1 MDACIASFAML
12 CLKSSSSLIFSSL
25 REAWKRTSPG
35 VQAGPGCFC
44 LLMSPQWRLFL
55 LDQGTTADLFF
66 VILTLLNWTLSFLTK
81 RDWNRPKELL
91 FKFFFPRQG
100 FSVQPGCPGTH
111 FVD

>member
-1 MDACIASFAML
+1 
-12 CLKSSSSLIFSSL
+12 L
-25 REAWKRTSPG
+25 REAWKRTCPG

-81 RDWNRPKELL
+81 RDWNHPKELL
-91 FKFFFPRQG
+91 FFLMVFWSRV
-100 FSVQPGCPGTH
+100 SLCCLAVLECTL
-111 FVD
+111 